1 MQIAEMVQQDIDGLV
16 QKHRSIDSEK
26 GSAYEKIQDWL
37 SSIDPSA
44 DPPKK
49 HRRTMTWD
57 KLQKHLS
64 QGFGM
69 GHGAEYRPWLIL
81 RRKNPSKTSN
91 QVAAH
96 LFPLR
101 REACFFS
108 RGEYQI
114 ALLLL
119 WLGVEDLR
127 EQYPLWPIA
136 HPHPLY
142 GVLETDGA
150 NTQYCSGLLDIAQLA
165 GIDHGVYPGTD
176 IPYVATIDF
185 LLTVRIKGELRLVA
199 ISCKPLEDPNS
210 DIKWR
215 VLERLELERRYA
227 ESNGILYYVYNS
239 RLVPILMAGQLEWCI
254 DLAFLDDIQHLVP
267 FVERFATEFE
277 SIPGLAIADAVVRA
291 SEICNLSMGDGWT
304 VFRHCAW
311 TQKVDIDLSQPI
323 LTSYPANRGGRAL
336 RAELRRTLISG
347 WVS

>member
-1 MQIAEMVQQDIDGLV
+1 MQIAEIVQQDIDGLV
-16 QKHRSIDSEK
+16 QIHRSIESEK
-26 GSAYEKIQDWL
+26 GSADEKFQDCL

-49 HRRTMTWD
+49 RRRTMTWD

-91 QVAAH
+91 QLAAH
-96 LFPLR
+96 LSPLR
-101 REACFFS
+101 RDACFFS

-142 GVLETDGA
+142 GVLGSDGP
-150 NTQYCSGLLDIAQLA
+150 NSKYCTGLLDIAQLA
-165 GIDHGVYPGTD
+165 GIDHGVYPGTN

-185 LLTVRIKGELRLVA
+185 LLTVKIEGELRLVA
-199 ISCKPLEDPNS
+199 ISCKPFEDPSS

-227 ESNGILYYVYNS
+227 EANGILYYVYNS

-254 DLAFLDDIQHLVP
+254 DLAFLDDAQHLVT

-277 SIPGLAIADAVVRA
+277 STPDLAIADAVVRA
-291 SEICNLSMGDGWT
+291 CQICNISLDDGWT

-311 TQKVDIDLSQPI
+311 SQKVDIDLSQPI

-336 RAELRRTLISG
+336 RAELRRSLISG